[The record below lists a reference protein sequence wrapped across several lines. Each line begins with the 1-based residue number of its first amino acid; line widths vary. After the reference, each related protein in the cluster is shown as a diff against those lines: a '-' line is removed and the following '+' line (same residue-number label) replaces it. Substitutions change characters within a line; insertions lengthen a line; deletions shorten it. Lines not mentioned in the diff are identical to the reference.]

1 MIHDHNSAC
10 NTVQARET
18 SIHRGQ
24 QSDSR
29 SQFRV
34 QHCPDIKLYVRADTG
49 GLNGSELC
57 VGVRSYCDLMLIV
70 LRRQNSGFHCIQF
83 SKTRFTVQEIGCTAI
98 FASRNVA
105 TKY

>member
-1 MIHDHNSAC
+1 M
-10 NTVQARET
+10 ARET

-83 SKTRFTVQEIGCTAI
+83 SKTRFTVQEIRLKSVLSLSMVSST
-98 FASRNVA
+98 
-105 TKY
+105 